1 MSSLRLLADV
11 HIAPLT
17 VVVLRSQGYDIVHTT
32 DLLAATAA
40 DAEILEFARVE
51 GKVVLTQDLDFSML
65 VALSNYGLPSLITL
79 RLSSAKPD
87 VVVQRLLDVLP
98 TVETELT
105 EGAAITISDDSVR
118 VRKLP
123 IRRSDVQHCVGADGT
138 EVIAGCPR
146 LPTAA
151 QLHRRQ
157 IVGKLTLH

>member
-11 HIAPLT
+11 HISPLT
-17 VVVLRSQGYDIVHTT
+17 VEVLRSRGYDIVRTT
-32 DLLAATAA
+32 ALLPATAS
-40 DAEILEFARVE
+40 DAEILELARVE

-79 RLSSAKPD
+79 RLSSARPD
-87 VVVQRLLDVLP
+87 VVAQRLLDVLP

-123 IRRSDVQHCVGADGT
+123 IRESDV
-138 EVIAGCPR
+138 
-146 LPTAA
+146 
-151 QLHRRQ
+151 
-157 IVGKLTLH
+157 